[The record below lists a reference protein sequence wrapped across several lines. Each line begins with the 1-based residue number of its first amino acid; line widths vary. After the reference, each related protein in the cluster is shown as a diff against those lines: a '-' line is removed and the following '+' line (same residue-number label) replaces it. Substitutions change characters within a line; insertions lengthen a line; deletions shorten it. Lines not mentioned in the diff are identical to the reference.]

1 MFIEFI
7 IYNKIKERIKERGI
21 REYQNNKKD
30 IHEEDDE
37 LLINTDKIYKK
48 IAKDKNWI
56 IIEEFQERELT
67 KDEIF
72 NLIIKNLNLKL

>member
-7 IYNKIKERIKERGI
+7 IHNKIKERIKERGI